1 MLGSSGRRDI
11 SSCACLEGHTFF
23 YLGRLIMVFMY
34 AHTYAPVSLS
44 QIVGNSDVI
53 TEIRLWASAWRQGQ
67 AQKPLLLV
75 GPPGIG
81 KTLAAYVVAKEFGWS
96 LVEFNS
102 SDARDKETI
111 EKVVYAAAVNASF
124 TGQLRLVLL
133 DEIDGVQ
140 GTEDK
145 GGLSAILNVLKEA
158 RNPII
163 LTANDIYGDTK
174 LAGIRTFCKML
185 PMKKIPYPSIAKYLR
200 DIAEAEKID
209 YDAFSINELAK
220 NSSGDV
226 RAALL
231 DFQTAT
237 EGTKKITLEDVQSLG
252 YRERLDNVFN
262 AMRTVFV
269 STSLQEIRR
278 ARSSVEVDHDMFKK
292 WVEENIPRQFPMP
305 LSLASAFDG
314 LSRADIF
321 DGRIFRR
328 QHYGFLKYSG
338 DLSASVGLR
347 TNERAHGFI
356 SYQFPTILKRLS
368 LMKGSSKKSLVK
380 KIQSQ
385 VRGSRSRIMQELVY
399 YGPFL
404 ESSPHAAEW
413 LSLLELDE
421 DELAYLLQATPTSAK
436 VKKLLKAAEEW
447 KESHAPRSHSTH
459 SSPAAESPTPVE
471 ESKSRKKG
479 KGKEDVP
486 EKTVPAPSESK
497 KQTSLSTFFG

>member
-1 MLGSSGRRDI
+1 
-11 SSCACLEGHTFF
+11 
-23 YLGRLIMVFMY
+23 MVFMY
-34 AHTYAPVSLS
+34 AHTYAPISLS

-53 TEIRLWASAWRQGQ
+53 TEIRMWASAWKQGQ

-81 KTLAAYVVAKEFGWS
+81 KTLVAYVVAREFGWS

-140 GTEDK
+140 GAEDK

-174 LAGIRTFCKML
+174 LAGIRTFCRML

-305 LSLASAFDG
+305 ISLANAFDG

-338 DLSASVGLR
+338 DLSASVSLR
-347 TNERAHGFI
+347 TDERAHGFI

-368 LMKGSSKKSLVK
+368 MMKGSAKKSLVK

-385 VRGSRSRIMQELVY
+385 VRGSRSRIMQELIY

-413 LSLLELDE
+413 LAHLELDE
-421 DELAYLLQATPTSAK
+421 DELAYLLQATPTSAR

-447 KESHAPRSHSTH
+447 KETHAPRSRSMHST
-459 SSPAAESPTPVE
+459 PTIESPPPAE
-471 ESKSRKKG
+471 ESKSKKKG
-479 KGKEDVP
+479 RMGKE
-486 EKTVPAPSESK
+486 ESTENSPASPSESK